1 MARRFT
7 WTLLCCV
14 WALVGVASPVWA
26 GETKLAGGAG
36 ASLVAWMMLS
46 APATPAMVNS
56 GFECAAGFEPQPGV
70 NGLVPSGW
78 TALLLDGNPTLDS
91 TRVHFAGSCDGSGF
105 IERIAGEDSLAF
117 LSEDIETPPAPG
129 KPFDAVVYQQVQVTP
144 GVAYSLSGWM
154 VSLCGGSAMPND
166 CPAGYTMTKM
176 LGIDPSGGADPQ
188 AESVVWVEDSRNFT
202 ESRWAN
208 LRLSATA
215 QGEVSTIFVRVRS
228 PFRWHGAHA
237 FADAISLVAA
247 PSADFVGA
255 LAAAPVEASGI
266 AVDVGWNGSL
276 SADISAIPSGA
287 YQLAFDVQYCQ
298 GVGGAWMDWLVGQP
312 AGGSRFVAEVCS
324 GALSYEFRV
333 RARAEQPEGAHGAW
347 PNQRYPGEW
356 SVPASVRF
364 LPLSPC
370 VPRAFLPFVR

>member
-7 WTLLCCV
+7 WTLLCCI
-14 WALVGVASPVWA
+14 WALVGSVSPAWA
-26 GETKLAGGAG
+26 GEPGLAGVVR
-36 ASLVAWMMLS
+36 ASHVVLTTPT
-46 APATPAMVNS
+46 APALVNA
-56 GFECAAGFEPQPGV
+56 GFECAAGFEPQSGI
-70 NGLVPSGW
+70 NGRVPSGW

-105 IERIAGEDSLAF
+105 IERLAGEDSLVF

-176 LGIDPSGGADPQ
+176 LGIDPRGGADPQ
-188 AESVVWVEDSRNFT
+188 AESVIWVADSRNFT

-215 QGEVSTIFVRVRS
+215 HGDVITLFVRVRS
-228 PFRWHGAHA
+228 PFRWHGSHA
-237 FADAISLVAA
+237 FVDAISLVAA
-247 PSADFVGA
+247 PTADFVGA
-255 LAAAPVEASGI
+255 LAAAPVETAGI
-266 AVDVGWNGSL
+266 GVEVGWNGSL
-276 SADISAIPSGA
+276 STDIAAIPDGA
-287 YQLAFDVQYCQ
+287 YRLAFDVQYRQ
-298 GVGGAWMDWLVGQP
+298 GAGGAWMDWLVGQP
-312 AGGSRFVAEVCS
+312 ASSSAFAAEVCS

-333 RARAEQPEGAHGAW
+333 RARAEQPEGTPGAW
-347 PNQRYPGEW
+347 PNHRYPGAW
-356 SVPASVRF
+356 SAPAAVRF
-364 LPLSPC
+364 LPSSPC